1 MHKAKEQILMIMM
14 EYQIGNKLEILPIKK
29 KF

>member
-1 MHKAKEQILMIMM
+1 MRKTKEQTLVIMM
-14 EYQIGNKLEILPIKK
+14 EYQIDNKLEILPIKK